1 MLTPP
6 RSRPLVRLCLVLT
19 VAALAACSKAE
30 SYTEPVRPAVTQ
42 KVKLEAGL
50 GRTVY
55 TGEVKARYEVDVGFR
70 TPGKIVSR
78 KVDVGA
84 RVDAG
89 TVLAE
94 LDPADAR
101 LNADAARA
109 QVAAAQTDVEFARGE
124 EKRYRELLV
133 RNFVG
138 QSVYDGKKSTLE
150 AARAQLDQ
158 ARSQLS
164 VALNQT
170 RYTTLTVDHPGVV
183 TNVRAEVGQVVGVGQ
198 PVFRVARTQE
208 IEVLVNV
215 PESRISEWRQG
226 ADCVVKL
233 WADRGRTYR
242 ARVREVAPN
251 ADPATRTYDV
261 RASLLDPD
269 ATVRLGMTA
278 GVALADA
285 EQRAALLP
293 LSAIYSRDGKPG
305 VWVVEPKSHKA
316 TLRAVTVGA
325 YLESGVT
332 VTSGLSDGDLVIVS
346 GVHRISPGQ
355 TVRPVD
361 AQANEQPS

>member
-1 MLTPP
+1 M
-6 RSRPLVRLCLVLT
+6 RPFLRQRQLAHLCTAAVLAT
-19 VAALAACSKAE
+19 LAACGKAE

-42 KVKLEAGL
+42 KVQLQAGL

-55 TGEVKARYEVDVGFR
+55 TGEVKARYETDIGFR
-70 TPGKIVSR
+70 TAGKIVSR

-84 RVDAG
+84 RVAAG
-89 TVLAE
+89 AVLAE
-94 LDPADAR
+94 LDPADAK

-109 QVAAAQTDVEFARGE
+109 QVAAAQTDFEFALGE
-124 EKRYRELLV
+124 EKRYRELLAQK
-133 RNFVG
+133 FVG
-138 QSVYDGKKSTLE
+138 QSAYDGKKSALE
-150 AARAQLDQ
+150 AARARLDQ

-170 RYTTLTVDHPGVV
+170 RYTALSVDHPGVI

-198 PVFRVARTQE
+198 PVFRIARTEE

-215 PESRISEWRQG
+215 PESRISEWTQG

-233 WADRGRTYR
+233 WAERGKTYR

-261 RASLLDPD
+261 RASLLDAD
-269 ATVRLGMTA
+269 AIVRLGMTA
-278 GVALADA
+278 GVALADT

-293 LSAIYSRDGKPG
+293 LSAIYSRDGKPA
-305 VWVVEPKSHKA
+305 VWVVEPKSHKVS
-316 TLRAVTVGA
+316 LRPVTVSA

-332 VTSGLSDGDLVIVS
+332 VTSGLSDGELVIVS
-346 GVHRISPGQ
+346 GVHRVSAGQ

-361 AQANEQPS
+361 AHANEQPS